1 MFWSQED
8 LGMLLLGRKHCKSP
22 LRGKKILPHFRDP
35 FALRLRMRHSSL
47 YIYFSSQ
54 LSFHTLLTMST
65 LQRPRR
71 IDLYQVRTGGR

>member
-1 MFWSQED
+1 MWLPTESRALQIPTAGQQRFFDS
-8 LGMLLLGRKHCKSP
+8 S
-22 LRGKKILPHFRDP
+22 LPHFRHP

-47 YIYFSSQ
+47 YIYFDSQ